1 MIVVFQPINL
11 LKMRKTF
18 LWFVLTAFL
27 NLSCQE
33 SFFNELPS
41 DQLTEDLFFSNKD
54 DLESILYDAYFRLRT
69 AYANQYVIGDVASDN
84 AYNSKLNNNN
94 DRISINESNVTAT
107 NGVVQSIW
115 TGSYYVIARAN
126 LVLDRIEN
134 VNLSEKDRNQL
145 KGEALFLR
153 SLIYFNLVRIFGDVP
168 LVLKDIASA
177 DEAFSYKR
185 DPVEKVYAQ
194 IINDLANAESWLPA
208 SYTNN
213 RDAGRATSIAAKS
226 LLGDIYLTRK
236 EYDKAAS
243 EFSEIVNS
251 GSAALLEDYSAVFDS
266 RNANNREIIFAVQY
280 ARDLDPSQGNPLV
293 SHAWP
298 NESVGTGLLRLGQGY
313 FLMTDDLAD
322 AFEQGDKRKVMNN
335 YDFVTGYSRKYVF
348 TRKYYD
354 NQMTVKVESGN
365 DWIIYRYADILLK
378 YSEALNEAG
387 NTAAAFDHLSAVR
400 RRAGLSSDPVWATS
414 QGAMRVA
421 IEKERRVELNCEGH
435 RWFDL
440 LRTGRLREV
449 MNAHFQ
455 NKMLDNHQIGAG
467 ASVEE
472 FELLFPVPLFE
483 INLNPDNLNQNP
495 GYH

>member
-1 MIVVFQPINL
+1 MTAVLKLINI
-11 LKMRKTF
+11 LKMRNT
-18 LWFVLTAFL
+18 LIWVALTALL

-41 DQLTEDLFFSNKD
+41 DQLTEDLFFNSRD

-69 AYANQYVIGDVASDN
+69 AYANQYVIGDIASDD

-134 VNLSEKDRNQL
+134 VNLPESDRNQL
-145 KGEALFLR
+145 RGEALFLR

-168 LVLKDIASA
+168 LVLKDVASP
-177 DEAFSYKR
+177 DEAFAYRR
-185 DPVEKVYAQ
+185 DPVEKVYGQ
-194 IINDLANAESWLPA
+194 IINDLANSESWLPA
-208 SYTNN
+208 SYANN
-213 RDAGRATSIAAKS
+213 RDVGRATSIAAKS

-243 EFSEIVNS
+243 KFSEIVSS

-266 RNANNREIIFAVQY
+266 RNANNKEIIFAVQY

-293 SHAWP
+293 SAAWP
-298 NESVGTGLLRLGQGY
+298 NENVGTGLLRLGQGY
-313 FLMTDDLAD
+313 FLMTDDLAN
-322 AFEQGDKRKVMNN
+322 AFEEGDKRKEMNN
-335 YDFVTGYSRKYVF
+335 YDFVTGYSRRYVF

-378 YSEALNEAG
+378 YSEALNEMG
-387 NTAAAFDHLSAVR
+387 NTAGAFEHLGAVR
-400 RRAGLSSDPVWATS
+400 RRAGLSSDPSLASS
-414 QGAMRVA
+414 QGALRLA
-421 IEKERRVELNCEGH
+421 LEKERRIELNCEGH

-455 NKMLDNHQIGAG
+455 DAALDNHQVGAG

-472 FELLFPVPLFE
+472 FELLFPIPLFE
-483 INLNPDNLNQNP
+483 INLNPDNLSQNP